1 MSADTARFVG
11 RIRLEDGT
19 TQEDLPFL
27 ERTLAQLFT
36 QLGRFDPAT
45 VDIAVRIK
53 DRGRPAMR
61 TTLEL
66 NVHGLPTMIGV
77 SNLPDTKDAVNE
89 AESKVISQLQ
99 STADRR
105 HGHR

>member
-1 MSADTARFVG
+1 MTADTARLVE

-19 TQEDLPFL
+19 NQDDLPFL

-36 QLGRFDPAT
+36 QLSRFDPSQ
-45 VDIAVRIK
+45 VDIAIRIK

-77 SNLPDTKDAVNE
+77 STLTETKDAVNE
-89 AESKVISQLQ
+89 AESKVISQLH
-99 STADRR
+99 SAADRR
-105 HGHR
+105 NEHR